1 MELWR
6 EDMKMSAE
14 ERERRIQ
21 EHKKNIVRESGGFYS
36 RGKSP
41 PYTNLLGSPENRR
54 AAGIFF
60 LDL

>member
-14 ERERRIQ
+14 ERERCIK
-21 EHKKNIVRESGGFYS
+21 EYEENIVPHNSFYIPE
-36 RGKSP
+36 KSP

-54 AAGIFF
+54 AAGISIRK
-60 LDL
+60 D